1 MSAELKKDIHKILVE
16 DFSRM
21 MRFDK
26 VTGLLPSVTHRGKT
40 ITKRFSGMPFI
51 GDNYGEYSPK
61 ILIVGSDIGSDE
73 CVRNNTKDVN
83 GTPLYYH
90 DFHSKRENCVNVAYK
105 AHLAGT
111 YMTALYLLRNCD
123 EFKAMWQESMCGITA
138 QGALKRLN
146 ASQIAE
152 VAHAIAL
159 TNLHTF
165 VTVNRKGKSGAD
177 DRNWID
183 HDKEFAIFIEE
194 VKCFAPDIIILQAIN
209 SMTNEDIEQ
218 IKQAVKG
225 VAVYK
230 LTHPSTRRKGGRI
243 VHNLIIDPLREQ
255 GYKEEKL

>member
-1 MSAELKKDIHKILVE
+1 MSTELEVVIRKILVE
-16 DFSRM
+16 DFSKAIG
-21 MRFDK
+21 FDK
-26 VTGLLPSVTHRGKT
+26 ETGLLPNGK
-40 ITKRFSGMPFI
+40 KRFAGMPFV
-51 GDNYGEYSPK
+51 GFRYSEQTPK
-61 ILIVGSDIGSDE
+61 ILIVGEDIGSDE
-73 CVRNNTKDVN
+73 CVNDKAKDIN
-83 GTPLYYH
+83 GTPLYFH
-90 DFHSKRENCVNVAYK
+90 DFDSKRKNCVTGKYH

-123 EFKAMWQESMCGITA
+123 KFKDMWEESMCDKTA
-138 QGALKRLN
+138 HWALKMLS

-152 VAHAIAL
+152 IAHTIAL
-159 TNLHTF
+159 TNLHKF
-165 VTVNRKGKSGAD
+165 VAVDRKGKSGEQ

-243 VHNLIIDPLREQ
+243 VQNLIITPLREQ
-255 GYKEEKL
+255 GYKEE

>member
-1 MSAELKKDIHKILVE
+1 MSKKLQKAIHKILVK
-16 DFSRM
+16 DFSKAM
-21 MRFDK
+21 GFNK
-26 VTGLLPSVTHRGKT
+26 ETGVLPNNK
-40 ITKRFSGMPFI
+40 KRFSGMPFV
-51 GDNYGEYSPK
+51 GFRYSEQTPK
-61 ILIVGSDIGSDE
+61 ILIVGEDIGSDE
-73 CVRNNTKDVN
+73 CVINSTKDVN

-123 EFKAMWQESMCGITA
+123 KFKDMWEESMCDRTA
-138 QGALKRLN
+138 HWALKMLS

-159 TNLHTF
+159 TNLHKF

-209 SMTNEDIEQ
+209 SISEAEIEQ
-218 IKQAVKG
+218 IKQAAG
-225 VAVYK
+225 GASVYK
-230 LTHPSTRRKGGRI
+230 LTHPSTRRRGGRI

-255 GYKEEKL
+255 GYKEE

>member
-1 MSAELKKDIHKILVE
+1 MSTELKKDIHKILVE
-16 DFSRM
+16 DFSKAM
-21 MRFDK
+21 GFNEE
-26 VTGLLPSVTHRGKT
+26 TGLLPNGE
-40 ITKRFSGMPFI
+40 KRFSGMPFI
-51 GDNYGEYSPK
+51 GNDYGKFSPK
-61 ILIVGSDIGSDE
+61 ILIVGEDIGSDE
-73 CVRNNTKDVN
+73 CVINNTKDVN

-90 DFHSKRENCVNVAYK
+90 DFHSKRENCVTGKYY

-123 EFKAMWQESMCGITA
+123 KFKDMWEESMCDRTA
-138 QGALKRLN
+138 HWALKMLS

-152 VAHAIAL
+152 IAHTIAL
-159 TNLHTF
+159 TNLHKF
-165 VTVNRKGKSGAD
+165 VTVVREGKSGD
-177 DRNWID
+177 QDRNWLD
-183 HDKEFAIFIEE
+183 HDKEFATFIEE

>member
-1 MSAELKKDIHKILVE
+1 MSTELKKDIHKILVE

-21 MRFDK
+21 MGFDK
-26 VTGLLPSVTHRGKT
+26 VTGLLPSITHRGKT
-40 ITKRFSGMPFI
+40 ITKRFSGMPFV
-51 GDNYGEYSPK
+51 GFRYSEQTPK

-73 CVRNNTKDVN
+73 RRSDNTF
-83 GTPLYYH
+83 H
-90 DFHSKRENCVNVAYK
+90 DFETKRSHCILSKYY

-111 YMTALYLLRNCD
+111 YMTALYLLRKCD
-123 EFKAMWQESMCGITA
+123 KFKAMWQESMCGKTA
-138 QGALKRLN
+138 HWALKMLS
-146 ASQIAE
+146 ALQIAE

-159 TNLHTF
+159 TNLHKF
-165 VTVNRKGKSGAD
+165 VTVVREGKSGGD
-177 DRNWID
+177 DRIWID

-225 VAVYK
+225 VVVYK

-243 VHNLIIDPLREQ
+243 VQNLIITPLREQ
-255 GYKEEKL
+255 GYKEETL

>member
-16 DFSRM
+16 DFSQM
-21 MRFDK
+21 MGFDK
-26 VTGLLPSVTHRGKT
+26 VTGLLPPVTHRGKT

-73 CVRNNTKDVN
+73 RGSDNTF
-83 GTPLYYH
+83 H
-90 DFHSKRENCVNVAYK
+90 DFETKRSHCILSKYY

-111 YMTALYLLRNCD
+111 YMTALYLLRNC
-123 EFKAMWQESMCGITA
+123 EQFRGMWQDSMCGITA

-146 ASQIAE
+146 ASQIAD

-159 TNLHTF
+159 TNLHKF

-209 SMTNEDIEQ
+209 SISEAEIEQ
-218 IKQAVKG
+218 IKQAAG
-225 VAVYK
+225 GASVYK
-230 LTHPSTRRKGGRI
+230 LTHPSTRKRGGRI
-243 VHNLIIDPLREQ
+243 VNNLIIDPLCKQ
-255 GYKEEKL
+255 GYKEETL

>member
-1 MSAELKKDIHKILVE
+1 MSKILHRAIHKILVE
-16 DFSRM
+16 DFSKSM
-21 MRFDK
+21 GFNEE
-26 VTGLLPSVTHRGKT
+26 TGLLPNGK
-40 ITKRFSGMPFI
+40 KRFSGVPFI
-51 GDNYGEYSPK
+51 GSLYGEYSPK
-61 ILIVGSDIGSDE
+61 ILIVGEDIGSDE
-73 CVRNNTKDVN
+73 CVINNTKDIN

-90 DFHSKRENCVNVAYK
+90 DFHSKRKNCVNVVGKYY

-123 EFKAMWQESMCGITA
+123 KFKDMWEESMCDRTA
-138 QGALKRLN
+138 HWALKMLS

-152 VAHAIAL
+152 IAHAIAL
-159 TNLHTF
+159 TNLHKF
-165 VTVNRKGKSGAD
+165 VTVVREGKSGD
-177 DRNWID
+177 QDRNWID

-230 LTHPSTRRKGGRI
+230 LTHPSTRRKRGRI
-243 VHNLIIDPLREQ
+243 VQNLIITPLREQ

>member
-1 MSAELKKDIHKILVE
+1 MSTELKKDIHKILIE
-16 DFSRM
+16 DFSKAM
-21 MRFDK
+21 GFNEE
-26 VTGLLPSVTHRGKT
+26 TGLLPNGE
-40 ITKRFSGMPFI
+40 KRFSGMPFI
-51 GDNYGEYSPK
+51 GNDYGKFSPK
-61 ILIVGSDIGSDE
+61 ILVVGEDIGSDE
-73 CVRNNTKDVN
+73 CVINNTKDIN
-83 GTPLYYH
+83 GSPLYYH
-90 DFHSKRENCVNVAYK
+90 DFHSKRKNCVNMAGKYY

-111 YMTALYLLRNCD
+111 YMTALYLLRNYD
-123 EFKAMWQESMCGITA
+123 KFKDMWEESMCDKTA
-138 QGALKRLN
+138 HWALKMLS

-152 VAHAIAL
+152 IAHTIAL
-159 TNLHTF
+159 TNLHKF
-165 VTVNRKGKSGAD
+165 VAVVRKDKSGEQ

-183 HDKEFAIFIEE
+183 HNKEFAIFIEE

-243 VHNLIIDPLREQ
+243 VQNLIIAPLREQ

>member
-1 MSAELKKDIHKILVE
+1 MSTELKKDIHNILIE
-16 DFSRM
+16 DFSNAM
-21 MRFDK
+21 WFDK
-26 VTGLLPSVTHRGKT
+26 ETGLLPNGE
-40 ITKRFSGMPFI
+40 KRFSGMPFI
-51 GDNYGEYSPK
+51 GNDYVKFSPK
-61 ILIVGSDIGSDE
+61 ILVVGEDIGSDE
-73 CVRNNTKDVN
+73 CVINNTKDVN

-90 DFHSKRENCVNVAYK
+90 DFHSKRENCVNMAGKYN

-123 EFKAMWQESMCGITA
+123 KFKDMWEESMCDKTA
-138 QGALKRLN
+138 HWALKMLS

-152 VAHAIAL
+152 IAHTIAL
-159 TNLHTF
+159 TNLHKF
-165 VTVNRKGKSGAD
+165 VAVVREGKSGD
-177 DRNWID
+177 QDRKWID

-243 VHNLIIDPLREQ
+243 VQNLIITPLHEQ
-255 GYKEEKL
+255 GYKEE

>member
-1 MSAELKKDIHKILVE
+1 MSTELQGAIRKILVE
-16 DFSRM
+16 DFSKAM
-21 MRFDK
+21 GFNEET
-26 VTGLLPSVTHRGKT
+26 VLLPNSK
-40 ITKRFSGMPFI
+40 KRFSGMPFI
-51 GDNYGEYSPK
+51 GNDYGKFSPK

-73 CVRNNTKDVN
+73 CVIKNIKDIN

-90 DFHSKRENCVNVAYK
+90 DFDSKRKNCVNVAGKYN

-123 EFKAMWQESMCGITA
+123 KFKDMWEESMCDRTA
-138 QGALKRLN
+138 HWALKMLS

-152 VAHAIAL
+152 IAHTIAL
-159 TNLHTF
+159 TNLHKF
-165 VTVNRKGKSGAD
+165 VTVDRPGKSGD
-177 DRNWID
+177 QDRNWID
-183 HDKEFAIFIEE
+183 HDKEFATFIEE

-230 LTHPSTRRKGGRI
+230 LTHPSTRKRGGRI
-243 VHNLIIDPLREQ
+243 VHKLIIDPLREQ
-255 GYKEEKL
+255 GYKEETL

>member
-1 MSAELKKDIHKILVE
+1 MSTELEVAIRKILVK
-16 DFSRM
+16 DFSKAM
-21 MRFDK
+21 GFNEE
-26 VTGLLPSVTHRGKT
+26 TGLLPNGK
-40 ITKRFSGMPFI
+40 KRFSGMPFV
-51 GDNYGEYSPK
+51 GFRYSEQTPK
-61 ILIVGSDIGSDE
+61 ILIVGEDIGSDE
-73 CVRNNTKDVN
+73 CVINSTKDVN

-90 DFHSKRENCVNVAYK
+90 DFHSKRENCVNMAGKYY

-123 EFKAMWQESMCGITA
+123 KFKDMWKESMCDRTA
-138 QGALKRLN
+138 HWALKMLS

-152 VAHAIAL
+152 IAHAIAL
-159 TNLHTF
+159 TNLHKF
-165 VTVNRKGKSGAD
+165 VAVVRTGKSGD
-177 DRNWID
+177 QDRNWID

-218 IKQAVKG
+218 IKQAAG
-225 VAVYK
+225 DAAVYK

-243 VHNLIIDPLREQ
+243 VQNLIIDPLRKQ

>member
-16 DFSRM
+16 DFSQM
-21 MRFDK
+21 MGFDK
-26 VTGLLPSVTHRGKT
+26 VMGLLPPVTHRGKT

-73 CVRNNTKDVN
+73 RKSDNTF
-83 GTPLYYH
+83 H
-90 DFHSKRENCVNVAYK
+90 DFHSKRKNCMSGKYY

-111 YMTALYLLRNCD
+111 YMTALYLLRNC
-123 EFKAMWQESMCGITA
+123 EQFRGMWQDSMCGITA

-159 TNLHTF
+159 TNLHKF

-183 HDKEFAIFIEE
+183 HDKELAIFIEE
-194 VKCFAPDIIILQAIN
+194 IKCFAPDIVILQAIN
-209 SMTNEDIEQ
+209 SISNEEIEM
-218 IKQAVKG
+218 IKQAAG
-225 VAVYK
+225 GASVYK
-230 LTHPSTRRKGGRI
+230 LTHPSTRKKGGRI
-243 VHNLIIDPLREQ
+243 VQNLIINPLREQ
-255 GYKEEKL
+255 GYKEK

>member
-1 MSAELKKDIHKILVE
+1 MSTELKKDIHKILVE
-16 DFSRM
+16 DFSQM
-21 MRFDK
+21 MGFDK
-26 VTGLLPSVTHRGKT
+26 VTGLLSSVTHRGKT

-123 EFKAMWQESMCGITA
+123 EFKAMWQESMCEKTA
-138 QGALKRLN
+138 HWALKMLS

-152 VAHAIAL
+152 IAHAIAL
-159 TNLHTF
+159 TNLHKF
-165 VTVNRKGKSGAD
+165 VTVGREGKSGGD
-177 DRNWID
+177 DRIWID

-230 LTHPSTRRKGGRI
+230 LTHPSTRKRGGRI

-255 GYKEEKL
+255 GYKEETL